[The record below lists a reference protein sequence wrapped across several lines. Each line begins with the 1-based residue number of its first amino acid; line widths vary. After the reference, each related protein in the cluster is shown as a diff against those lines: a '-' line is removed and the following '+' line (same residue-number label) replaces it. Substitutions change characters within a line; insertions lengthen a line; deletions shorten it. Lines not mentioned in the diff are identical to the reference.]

1 LVFYPKQNY
10 LAFYKIFMTAIKG
23 KTDIGQ
29 VFAKPIRFARKED
42 KTVTNAITVMLL
54 IGINTAATI
63 GLKLAVT
70 AYDSPTIL

>member
-1 LVFYPKQNY
+1 M
-10 LAFYKIFMTAIKG
+10 IAIKA
-23 KTDIGQ
+23 KTDLGQ

-63 GLKLAVT
+63 ELNLAVT
-70 AYDSPTIL
+70 A